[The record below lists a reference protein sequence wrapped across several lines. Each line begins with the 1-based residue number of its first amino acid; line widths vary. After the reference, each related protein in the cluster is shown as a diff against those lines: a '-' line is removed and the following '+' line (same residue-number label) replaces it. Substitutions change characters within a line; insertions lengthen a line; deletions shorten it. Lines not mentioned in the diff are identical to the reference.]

1 MLLDLNVVVVS
12 CENKDGQVD
21 NGSNPFYNYTYKSD
35 Y

>member
-12 CENKDGQVD
+12 CENKDGLVD
-21 NGSNPFYNYTYKSD
+21 NGSTIYNYTYKSD